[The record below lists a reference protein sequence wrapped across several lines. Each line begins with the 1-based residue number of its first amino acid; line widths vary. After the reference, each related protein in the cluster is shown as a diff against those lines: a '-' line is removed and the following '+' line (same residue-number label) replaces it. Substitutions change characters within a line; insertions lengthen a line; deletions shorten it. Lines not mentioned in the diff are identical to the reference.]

1 MNTVNRWWADMPNER
16 FWLVV
21 ARLDEMKDV
30 LVIPEEHS
38 SGVAGWVS
46 QLPAY
51 VPRRDVVFQYDVESQ
66 AIAAWSRAKGPATRQ
81 DAARPR
87 SGRHEGDDHS
97 RRASWLLKL
106 HGWRLLHT
114 PVMAEEIAR
123 VQYDL
128 FPELRSLEEE
138 VGDPLYYPFAMGNP
152 AKTHPVPGRFFKL
165 PAVFVERFASLG
177 AVGRETRTAEH
188 VTTPHRAASW
198 WAALDGFLEDRP
210 KTARAR

>member
-1 MNTVNRWWADMPNER
+1 MDTVNSWWADMPNER

-30 LVIPEEHS
+30 LVIPEEHP
-38 SGVAGWVS
+38 SGVAGWVG

-51 VPRRDVVFQYDVESQ
+51 VPRRDVVFQYDPESD

-81 DAARPR
+81 EPGRFLPR
-87 SGRHEGDDHS
+87 GHERNGHS

-114 PVMAEEIAR
+114 PVSADEIAR
-123 VQYDL
+123 VQYEL
-128 FPELRSLEEE
+128 FPALRTLEER

-152 AKTHPVPGRFFKL
+152 TETHALPGRFFKL
-165 PAVFVERFASLG
+165 PALFVEQFASLG
-177 AVGRETRTAEH
+177 GVAHETRTAEH
-188 VTTPHRAASW
+188 DTAPHRAASW
-198 WAALDGFLEDRP
+198 WAALDGLLEDRP
-210 KTARAR
+210 KTVRAR

>member
-1 MNTVNRWWADMPNER
+1 MNTVNSWWANMPNER

-46 QLPAY
+46 QLPGY
-51 VPRRDVVFQYDVESQ
+51 VPRRDVVFQFDPDSH

-81 DAARPR
+81 DG
-87 SGRHEGDDHS
+87 GRQERNGQAH
-97 RRASWLLKL
+97 RASWLLKL

-114 PVMAEEIAR
+114 PVKADEIAR
-123 VQYDL
+123 VQYEL
-128 FPELRSLEEE
+128 FPALRTLEER
-138 VGDPLYYPFAMGNP
+138 VGDPLYYPFAMGSP
-152 AKTHPVPGRFFKL
+152 TETHALPGRFFKL
-165 PAVFVERFASLG
+165 PAMFVEQVASLDG
-177 AVGRETRTAEH
+177 VARDTRTTEH
-188 VTTPHRAASW
+188 DTTSHRAASW
-198 WAALDGFLEDRP
+198 WSALDGLLEDR